1 MTSES
6 HILSALMQRRD
17 KGSLRPD
24 TEMHSF
30 GGLQPPISIIEIQTA
45 ERLFG
50 TSIPPFLA
58 KIYGSIGNG
67 GFGPDY
73 GLLPLLRPD
82 HYDVVHTSLSVR
94 SAYGD
99 DWPKDFLIIGDQGC
113 ELYHCVDCS
122 KPEGPVY
129 LFTRDTAPEDIP
141 SQWFLLITET
151 IHEYFAAW
159 LDGTLPHPGHSD

>member
-1 MTSES
+1 MKSES
-6 HILSALMQRRD
+6 DILSALMQRRE
-17 KGSLRPD
+17 KGLLRPD
-24 TEMHSF
+24 TEEHSF
-30 GGLQPPISIIEIQTA
+30 GGLQPPISINEIQAA

-50 TSIPPFLA
+50 ASIPPFLA
-58 KIYGSIGNG
+58 KIYGTIANG

-99 DWPKDFLIIGDQGC
+99 DWPKDFLIVGDQGC

-129 LFTRDTAPEDIP
+129 LFTRDTAPEDLP
-141 SQWFLLITET
+141 SEWFLLITGT
-151 IHEYFAAW
+151 IREYFSTW
-159 LDGTLPHPGHSD
+159 LDGTLPYPCRPE